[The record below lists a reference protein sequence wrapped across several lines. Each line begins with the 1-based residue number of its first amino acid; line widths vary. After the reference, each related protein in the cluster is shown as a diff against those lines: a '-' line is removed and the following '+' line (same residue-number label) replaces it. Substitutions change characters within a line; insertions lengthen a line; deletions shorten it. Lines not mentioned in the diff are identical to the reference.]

1 MEEVLPKDAFLH
13 RYMQASEFKQSRAV
27 GMRNQ
32 SEWNTS
38 LRLNSV
44 ITCMANDAPAGE
56 GKGCW
61 GIIVP
66 MMHRKAS
73 QSRSPTVSRNDAR
86 FFIKPH
92 IPRHFNALISDPC
105 IHCMFYSFSIQYYKK
120 CRVWLEMFSMDKT
133 LVVNRNLRLKPGF
146 GFK

>member
-1 MEEVLPKDAFLH
+1 MEEVPPKDAFLH

-44 ITCMANDAPAGE
+44 ITCMANGAPVTE
-56 GKGCW
+56 GKDFW
-61 GIIVP
+61 GIMVP
-66 MMHRKAS
+66 RIHRKAS

-86 FFIKPH
+86 FFKSLIFQDISMPFFL
-92 IPRHFNALISDPC
+92 IPAFIVCSIRFRFNNI
-105 IHCMFYSFSIQYYKK
+105 
-120 CRVWLEMFSMDKT
+120 
-133 LVVNRNLRLKPGF
+133 KPGF
-146 GFK
+146 CV

>member
-1 MEEVLPKDAFLH
+1 MEEDPPKAFLH
-13 RYMQASEFKQSRAV
+13 RYMQASAFKQSAAV

-44 ITCMANDAPAGE
+44 TTCMANDAPAVE

-86 FFIKPH
+86 FFKSLIFQDISMSFFLIPAFIVCSIRFRFNTIK
-92 IPRHFNALISDPC
+92 NAG
-105 IHCMFYSFSIQYYKK
+105 Y
-120 CRVWLEMFSMDKT
+120 
-133 LVVNRNLRLKPGF
+133 G
-146 GFK
+146 